1 MPTDSGSQDSAGRK
15 TTAAASSEPSAL
27 NREGIDGVRLSG
39 FACRELGLQGTVVG
53 EAPAMHLLDLLGRR
67 LLLKQAHGVAKLSQ
81 GVVLELLGRA
91 VAGAIHLRLGRDQL
105 VQELALAVLLARLR
119 VRLRHRE
126 GLPERAA
133 ALGSDHD
140 HSRARRSLEDELPFL
155 RREVSLSRHRHS
167 FGRLFLFRWATPAR
181 RSCPLARERS
191 RSLALEHGAVDV
203 DAITS
208 GDRHPVPPYTRD
220 ARESGGI
227 LRSATLQ
234 VDLER
239 RVVAEPLLA
248 PCMVIDGRNG
258 VKLLRCEEVIETPTA
273 VVTGNA
279 PPGPARLAVRVAL
292 QRSERVAVA
301 ELSQPWDDAEL
312 GVVPLGST
320 LGPQAASGVA
330 RERDHLAV
338 GKLPARGVE
347 ISAEHPRTPRRGR
360 QPAADRLQRSNLDP
374 AVGGVRNVDAVEL
387 EGVRAHG

>member
-167 FGRLFLFRWATPAR
+167 FGRLFSFRWATPDN
-181 RSCPLARERS
+181 RS
-191 RSLALEHGAVDV
+191 R
-203 DAITS
+203 
-208 GDRHPVPPYTRD
+208 
-220 ARESGGI
+220 
-227 LRSATLQ
+227 
-234 VDLER
+234 
-239 RVVAEPLLA
+239 
-248 PCMVIDGRNG
+248 
-258 VKLLRCEEVIETPTA
+258 TPISPQISRPA
-273 VVTGNA
+273 GH
-279 PPGPARLAVRVAL
+279 ARLR
-292 QRSERVAVA
+292 
-301 ELSQPWDDAEL
+301 
-312 GVVPLGST
+312 
-320 LGPQAASGVA
+320 ASGLVA
-330 RERDHLAV
+330 WPSSTAPSTSKR
-338 GKLPARGVE
+338 LPAE
-347 ISAEHPRTPRRGR
+347 IVTLCPRIPGMRASQGEFCAARPCRSTSSAEWSLSPSSRH
-360 QPAADRLQRSNLDP
+360 AW
-374 AVGGVRNVDAVEL
+374 
-387 EGVRAHG
+387 

>member
-155 RREVSLSRHRHS
+155 RREVSLSRHRCS
-167 FGRLFLFRWATPAR
+167 FGRLFSFGWATPDNRSRNPDIAPDL
-181 RSCPLARERS
+181 SCPQVMPACASGLVTWPSSTAPSTSKR
-191 RSLALEHGAVDV
+191 L
-203 DAITS
+203 TS
-208 GDRHPVPPYTRD
+208 GNRHPVPPYTRD

-227 LRSATLQ
+227 LRGATLQ

-279 PPGPARLAVRVAL
+279 PPGPARLAASVAV

-301 ELSQPWDDAEL
+301 ELSQPWDDA
-312 GVVPLGST
+312 
-320 LGPQAASGVA
+320 
-330 RERDHLAV
+330 
-338 GKLPARGVE
+338 
-347 ISAEHPRTPRRGR
+347 
-360 QPAADRLQRSNLDP
+360 
-374 AVGGVRNVDAVEL
+374 
-387 EGVRAHG
+387 